1 MPRTR
6 QHFHVAVLVPY
17 FNEYG
22 NFQVAVFESAE
33 ETRFSNFRT
42 RYPSH
47 NINLVRLPVEGSFDP

>member
-42 RYPSH
+42 RYPGH